1 MAPTCA
7 GTEDSSYDVWARG
20 VAVCGALRLHV
31 PEARASAVAI
41 RFVRMRRCVD
51 YYVGTRKLA
60 VPVAQSYYRHGRRDP
75 EAPLMGLCVLCLRL
89 AMQSV

>member
-1 MAPTCA
+1 MTYGREESPCA
-7 GTEDSSYDVWARG
+7 ELYVSMLPKRVR
-20 VAVCGALRLHV
+20 LRF
-31 PEARASAVAI
+31 AI
-41 RFVRMRRCVD
+41 RFVRMCRCVD

-60 VPVAQSYYRHGRRDP
+60 VPVAQSYYRHRRRDP